1 MDEKRKKEL
10 EDIMSGMWQNMG
22 SRGEESED
30 SIPVEEALE
39 DRLALARR
47 IGRLYLSFARVMIDR
62 LGEEEGEKAILE
74 AIRDYSLHCAE
85 ARKKG
90 MVDLPRR
97 GIHTKMELVEVE
109 GEKRLRCH
117 GCGVARELADQNQ
130 EKLGALY
137 CYVDPCS
144 YLLTTPNIKMY
155 HTKMEPLGD
164 DYCEFNLAIITDREM
179 DSVLEPG
186 RDFRDLDPIIKK
198 GTKGPLT

>member
-10 EDIMSGMWQNMG
+10 EDIMSRMWQNMG
-22 SRGEESED
+22 SGGEESAD

-117 GCGVARELADQNQ
+117 GCGIALELADQDQ

-164 DYCEFNLAIITDREM
+164 DYCEFDLAIVTDREM
-179 DSVLEPG
+179 DSVLEPD

-198 GTKGPLT
+198 GTKGSLT